1 MFASAFIV
9 DEANK
14 TLPVGL
20 GAFIAQYNIDWGIL
34 TAAAVATAL
43 PVVVVFAFIGRFFI
57 EGLTAGAE
65 K

>member
-1 MFASAFIV
+1 V

-14 TLPVGL
+14 TLSVGL
-20 GAFIAQYNIDWGIL
+20 GAFIAQYNIDGGIL
-34 TAAAVATAL
+34 TAAVATAL
-43 PVVVVFAFIGRFFI
+43 PVVVVFTFIGRYSI

>member
-1 MFASAFIV
+1 M

-14 TLPVGL
+14 TLSVGL
-20 GAFIAQYNIDWGIL
+20 GAFIAQYNIDGGIL
-34 TAAAVATAL
+34 TAAVATAL
-43 PVVVVFAFIGRFFI
+43 PVVVVFTFIGRYSI